1 MLKKCCAVFL
11 MLVLFIYPVSASEGE
26 TSDYASFDQNIRLLY
41 NLGVFDESVDL
52 QPESEVTRGQLVMLL
67 VQMLGLPS
75 GVGME
80 NVFDDV
86 TAEHPYFYYIS
97 AANALKIVNG
107 FEDNTFRPDEKVSY
121 FQALKMIVTVLGYSE
136 RAESLGGFPSGYY
149 QQAAQLKITLPYA
162 IDGNAPLKFATLAE
176 IITESLEVDL
186 AQILNT
192 DEERQK
198 YTIQKGKNIL
208 SEYYSIYKHKGV
220 ITANYYTALE
230 GQETANSDL
239 VALDGVLYYKGDTNA
254 DEYLGQNVTVYAYED
269 EDGSEGIIKAIVPK
283 TDGPSVTISADDL
296 VGTPTEGKITYDTP
310 EGKQES
316 ITFDS
321 NAVVVFNGKKTEQ
334 PKAAYFDIEMGSIR
348 AVDPDGNGY
357 SLFFVDSYENYIVD
371 AVDSNKDIIYFK
383 DGAEPLVLNT
393 NDTSKRVIFTDQN
406 GYEAYVSETI
416 EWDVISVF
424 QSEDK
429 KTVRAVRSDK
439 MAAGMV
445 ESVSDDR
452 ITIDGK
458 EYKLSPGLRKS
469 ETFTP
474 PRAGVNAEFL
484 LDFSG
489 NIAYVNTESYRES
502 KYGYLVGIDSVGG
515 ISESVRLKIFTEY
528 GEMKIFETED
538 ELVFNGKK
546 IKGSELFTGSGNPL
560 FQTDGSFAEQAV
572 MYRVNKSDKLKELDT
587 AADGSNMDPAARLDE
602 FTLDYTGESEKMV
615 GYDTVMF
622 GTRYLPRSET
632 KIFVVPEKYEG
643 NDKSYS
649 VIAYTGLR
657 HYSEETYKLAYFYDI
672 TEDNVISMMVLRD
685 AATESISLLAESA
698 VVKDRRRGLNSEGEV
713 VDLVT
718 LYNSK
723 GNEISVYADDD
734 FMVEAGDA
742 TITDLRTETE
752 VNITER
758 IDEPGNLLTNGKFE
772 LVDENNNAL
781 GWIAW
786 PETPIPVVPVREDGS
801 NALEM
806 TYSGNLTVGQKVSI
820 TPGEEYELSYWMY
833 MVPGST
839 TYGAVKL
846 QFDTPAGYNVTYD
859 VQYEHKNEQ
868 RGVWKQFKQTFVA
881 KDDAVV
887 VNVIPRSYN
896 PGTIYFDDIVL
907 KSTSWQ
913 PSEGEDDSVIKTFK
927 EKIPFSALMPG
938 DVVQYE
944 TLTSGKVTAMKVL
957 FRANA
962 AKAET
967 VLPRERSSH
976 PTTPTWDYNDLLYI
990 FAEVDARTK
999 YGIRVF
1005 VPYGNDEAN
1014 PLVERMHLFNKAK
1027 VLLFQERG
1035 GASGKPVLKPITSR
1049 DILKGDKVFALRSSS
1064 TQKFIIVYR

>member
-1 MLKKCCAVFL
+1 MLHESFHTNVRFL
-11 MLVLFIYPVSASEGE
+11 Y
-26 TSDYASFDQNIRLLY
+26 D
-41 NLGVFDESVDL
+41 LGIFDEKVDM
-52 QPESEVTRGQLVMLL
+52 QPEEELTRGQLVMLL
-67 VQMLGLPS
+67 VQMIGFPG
-75 GVGME
+75 GV
-80 NVFDDV
+80 NVDNTFTDISVD
-86 TAEHPYFYYIS
+86 HPYYYYIS
-97 AANALKIVNG
+97 VACDLQIITG

-121 FQALKMIVTVLGYSE
+121 FQALKMIVGLLGYAE
-136 RAESLGGFPSGYY
+136 RAEKLGGYPSGYY
-149 QQAAQLKITLPYA
+149 QQAARLKIAVPGT
-162 IDGNAPLKFATLAE
+162 IDGNAPITFETLVQVMK
-176 IITESLEVDL
+176 ESLEVDL
-186 AQILNT
+186 AQILT
-192 DEERQK
+192 SGEEYQK
-198 YTIQKGKNIL
+198 YIIKEGKNIL
-208 SEYYSIYKHKGV
+208 TEYHSIYKYKGR
-220 ITANYYTALE
+220 ITANYYTAID
-230 GQETANSDL
+230 GKETANSDL
-239 VALDGVLYYKGDTNA
+239 VALDGVLFYKGDTNV

-269 EDGSEGIIKAIVPK
+269 EYGTEGVIKAIVPK
-283 TDGPSVTISADDL
+283 ANGLSVTISADDL
-296 VGTPTEGKITYDTP
+296 VGTPTEGRITYDTP
-310 EGKQES
+310 EGKQET

-321 NAVVVFNGKKTEQ
+321 SAVVVFNGKKTEQ

-357 SLFFVDSYENYIVD
+357 SLFFVDSYENYIID
-371 AVDSNKDIIYFK
+371 AVDQNENTLHFK
-383 DGAEPLVLNT
+383 DGAEPLVLDT
-393 NDTSKRVIFTDQN
+393 NDPFKRVIFTDQN

-452 ITIDGK
+452 IMIDGK

-489 NIAYVNTESYRES
+489 NIVYVNTESYRVS

-515 ISESVRLKIFTEY
+515 ISENVRLKIFTEY
-528 GEMKIFETED
+528 GEMKIYETED

-546 IKGSELFTGSGNPL
+546 IKGTELFGGSNNPL
-560 FQTDGSFAEQAV
+560 IRSDGSFAEQAV
-572 MYRVNKSDKLKELDT
+572 MYRINSSDKLKELDT
-587 AADGSNMDPAARLDE
+587 AVDGSDMDPTERLE
-602 FTLDYTGESEKMV
+602 NFSLDYTGESEKMI

-643 NDKSYS
+643 DDEEYR
-649 VIAYTGLR
+649 VMTYTSLR
-657 HYSEETYKLAYFYDI
+657 HYSEETYKLVYFYDI
-672 TEDNVISMMVLRD
+672 TQDNVISMMVLRD
-685 AATESISLLAESA
+685 AASDTISALAETA
-698 VVKDRRRGLNSEGEV
+698 VVKDRRRGLNSKGDV

-723 GNEISVYADDD
+723 GNEIKVYADDD
-734 FMVEAGDA
+734 FMVEAGKS

-752 VNITER
+752 VNVMENQ
-758 IDEPGNLLTNGKFE
+758 DEPGNLLVNGRFE
-772 LVDENNNAL
+772 MVDDNNNAL
-781 GWIAW
+781 NWLPW
-786 PETPIPVVPVREDGS
+786 PTTAIPVVPVREDGS
-801 NALEM
+801 NALKME
-806 TYSGNLTVGQKVSI
+806 YSGNLTVGQKATI
-820 TPGEEYELSYWMY
+820 TPGEEYELSYWIY
-833 MVPGST
+833 QVPGSS

-846 QFDTPAGYNVTYD
+846 QFDTAAGYNVAYD
-859 VQYEHKNEQ
+859 VQYDHKNDV
-868 RGVWKQFKQTFVA
+868 RGVWKQFRQTFTA
-881 KDDAVV
+881 RDDAVA

-896 PGTIYFDDIVL
+896 AGTIYFDDIVL

-913 PSEGEDDSVIKTFK
+913 PSEGEDESGIIKTFK
-927 EKIPFSALMPG
+927 EKIPFSAIEAG

-944 TLTSGKVTAMKVL
+944 ALSSGKITAMKVL
-957 FRANA
+957 FRANT
-962 AKAET
+962 AEAES
-967 VLPRERSSH
+967 VLPKERSTY

-1005 VPYGNDEAN
+1005 VPYGNDDNN

-1027 VLLFQERG
+1027 VLLFQERA
-1035 GASGKPVLKPITSR
+1035 GASGKPMLKPISSR

-1064 TQKFIIVYR
+1064 TQKFIIIYR